1 MSCEVL
7 FFLETTASAASV
19 QGRISLHSS
28 VSSNGCT
35 NNMQTT
41 YKLPKTVQFAW
52 NWFFIWE
59 TVTVAI
65 RYILLFYINFKS
77 KDVK

>member
-1 MSCEVL
+1 
-7 FFLETTASAASV
+7 
-19 QGRISLHSS
+19 
-28 VSSNGCT
+28 
-35 NNMQTT
+35 MQTT
-41 YKLPKTVQFAW
+41 YKLPKTVQFSR

-59 TVTVAI
+59 NVAVAI